1 MLTRALQT
9 KWILRLMV
17 MVYLLLSFGTA
28 NATFWCHSDENSSH
42 LELNPAGKCWDI
54 CSPDTGEFQQ
64 GLKTLKTE
72 GISSLPEN
80 DCLDTPVLTS
90 TLPTS
95 KPTSLLNTS
104 PTSSFGTTNISHI
117 LALNLEFKGLV
128 KHSLSAHLPEP
139 HTLKV
144 LRTVVLLR

>member
-1 MLTRALQT
+1 MLTSALQK

-54 CSPDTGEFQQ
+54 GSPDSGEFQH
-64 GLKTLKTE
+64 GMTTLKAE
-72 GISSLPEN
+72 DVSSLPEG
-80 DCLDTPVLTS
+80 DCLDTPVFTS

-95 KPTSLLNTS
+95 KPANLLNIN
-104 PTSSFGTTNISHI
+104 PTDSFGTTNLSHI
-117 LALNLEFKGLV
+117 PALNSERKGLV
-128 KHSLSAHLPEP
+128 THSLPAYQPEP
-139 HTLKV
+139 HRLKA